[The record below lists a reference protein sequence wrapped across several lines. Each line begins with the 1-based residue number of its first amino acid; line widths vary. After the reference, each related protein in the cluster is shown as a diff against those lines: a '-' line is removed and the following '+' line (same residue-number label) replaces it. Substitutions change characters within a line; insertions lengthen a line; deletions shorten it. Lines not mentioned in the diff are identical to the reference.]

1 MSALYRAVLKCYP
14 RWWRE
19 QHGDEALGL
28 LLDSAEARG
37 RTDLRDLL
45 NLAAHAARV
54 RLNQSGPPTLVQ
66 GIRNRVSVI
75 AVTLLAAIGSTF
87 LIFGEWAPWD
97 PMTSLG
103 GSPVANL
110 TTGLICFLAALLA
123 AIAMVF
129 GRAIAAR
136 WFAAT
141 SAVSALAVMLPP
153 IQRLAES
160 HGFTRPPG
168 AILLFTAVIATLAA
182 VGIPTRSKASHPSP
196 RPRTPQVSR
205 PSRLRRGSR
214 AHLGPRGRFALLAA
228 SPTIGAVLVT
238 ALSLRPEPWLFYR
251 LPDQDSLR
259 IGLGIL
265 LGTALIVVAVVL
277 LLAGHRA
284 SGAALAINSVPW
296 LLLFYLDP
304 LVGGAWPAD
313 GPLGVVSSMPL
324 GGLGVLLVV
333 VLSALV
339 AGRIAVRINRRR
351 QLAGNSVARSE

>member
-19 QHGDEALGL
+19 QHGEEALGL

-37 RTDLRDLL
+37 RTDFRDLL

-54 RLNQSGPPTLVQ
+54 RLTQSGPPTLVQ
-66 GIRNRVSVI
+66 GLRNRVSLV
-75 AVTLLAAIGSTF
+75 AMTLLAAISSTF

-97 PMTSLG
+97 PQTGMTD
-103 GSPVANL
+103 SPVANV
-110 TTGLICFLAALLA
+110 TTGSICFLAGLLA

-129 GRAIAAR
+129 DRATVARRLAAI
-136 WFAAT
+136 
-141 SAVSALAVMLPP
+141 SALSALAIMWLP
-153 IQRLAES
+153 IQQLAEA

-168 AILLFTAVIATLAA
+168 AILLFTALIATLAA
-182 VGIPTRSKASHPSP
+182 VGLPTRSKTVRTSP
-196 RPRTPQVSR
+196 APGT
-205 PSRLRRGSR
+205 SR
-214 AHLGPRGRFALLAA
+214 APRGGRGRFALLAA
-228 SPTIGAVLVT
+228 CPSIGAVLVT
-238 ALSLRPEPWLFYR
+238 ALSIQSESWFFYR
-251 LPDQDSLR
+251 LPDQTSLR

-284 SGAALAINSVPW
+284 WGAALAINSVPW
-296 LLLFYLDP
+296 LLLFYLDA
-304 LVGGAWPAD
+304 LVNGAWPSG
-313 GPLGVVSSMPL
+313 GPLGVVGTMPL

-339 AGRIAVRINRRR
+339 AGRLAVRINRRR
-351 QLAGNSVARSE
+351 QPAASTGGELGDQ